1 MASRDNAV
9 STLYSKV
16 CDQILDQIQSGALK
30 VGDRLPPEADFA
42 TQLGVS
48 RSTLRLA
55 FSELEASGVL
65 RRRKRAGTQI
75 ISDTPKQRFNMA
87 TTGINELLT
96 LARDT
101 ELSITGTR
109 TVQTGDI
116 AQLHGHTSETGH
128 WLEVHG
134 TRTLDGE
141 QAPFSVNRVYVPA
154 RYAGIEPLLKTTKT
168 SVFRTIENSFNISI
182 GRVSQAVSA
191 IACPPGEAKI
201 MGLQQG
207 APVLRIDA
215 ELSQR
220 DGTLMEISIATFDPD
235 RFQVRTDVEID

>member
-1 MASRDNAV
+1 MVTGDNAV

-16 CDQILDQIQSGALK
+16 CDQILDKIQSGILK
-30 VGDRLPPEADFA
+30 IGDRLPPEAEFA
-42 TQLGVS
+42 AQLGVS

-65 RRRKRAGTQI
+65 QRRKRAGTRI

-101 ELSITGTR
+101 ELSITATQS
-109 TVQTGDI
+109 VQTADV
-116 AQLHGHTSETGH
+116 AQLQGHISETGH

-134 TRTLDGE
+134 TRTLEGE
-141 QAPFSVNRVYVPA
+141 ATPFSVNRVYVPA
-154 RYAGIEPLLKTTKT
+154 RYAGIEPLLKSTNT
-168 SVFRTIENSFNISI
+168 SVFRTIENSFGVSI
-182 GRVSQAVSA
+182 GRVSQTVTA
-191 IACPPGEAKI
+191 IKCPPEEAKI
-201 MGLQQG
+201 MGLQEDT
-207 APVLRIDA
+207 PVLRIDA

-220 DGTLMEISIATFDPD
+220 DGTLMEISVAVFDPG